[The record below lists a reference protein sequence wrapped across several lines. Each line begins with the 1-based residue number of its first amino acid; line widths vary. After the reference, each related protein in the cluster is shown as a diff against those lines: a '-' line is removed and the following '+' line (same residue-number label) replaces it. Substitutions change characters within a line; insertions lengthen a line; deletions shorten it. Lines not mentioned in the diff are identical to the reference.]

1 MYLGQYTQFAYQ
13 IQTKFRMS
21 YILNGEFRKIL
32 DRNVHTVKISN
43 NKILGFDNHQTILN
57 YKISHSKISLENSIY
72 YDLNKVFK
80 IPVVMGFYTRNK
92 IGLDSTKPTL
102 REKYSL
108 QDFQQQQISFQ
119 WNGSILNY
127 NENQDSSLNQITTNN
142 IYLAVLNLAK
152 YSEGNILHE
161 VNVKLRNNIITGDFR
176 LA

>member
-1 MYLGQYTQFAYQ
+1 
-13 IQTKFRMS
+13 
-21 YILNGEFRKIL
+21 
-32 DRNVHTVKISN
+32 
-43 NKILGFDNHQTILN
+43 
-57 YKISHSKISLENSIY
+57 
-72 YDLNKVFK
+72 
-80 IPVVMGFYTRNK
+80 MGFYTRNK

-119 WNGSILNY
+119 WNGSILNF
-127 NENQDSSLNQITTNN
+127 NENQNSSLNQITTNN